1 MTVPK
6 YRIKATEIAK
16 EDGLLNR
23 GDKKANRGKTKE
35 QIKEEEEGVLRK
47 VIEDKMDIRGGYAK
61 PKWTDV
67 LWVQLLLLP
76 LTAARWSYFYGRWLW
91 QFGVCRREYG
101 EGEKLYVI
109 RRNMGLSQLQFDSLE
124 EEEREDY
131 LEQELWVKANFE
143 EWKQAKEDA
152 MRAKLAQSG
161 KYKQYRRYMKNHGPD
176 RMTFDDS

>member
-1 MTVPK
+1 MSQP
-6 YRIKATEIAK
+6 
-16 EDGLLNR
+16 
-23 GDKKANRGKTKE
+23 
-35 QIKEEEEGVLRK
+35 Q

-109 RRNMGLSQLQFDSLE
+109 RRNMGLSQLQFDVSAYCWKDLWE
-124 EEEREDY
+124 FLGED
-131 LEQELWVKANFE
+131 LGQEFRLYDF
-143 EWKQAKEDA
+143 
-152 MRAKLAQSG
+152 R
-161 KYKQYRRYMKNHGPD
+161 
-176 RMTFDDS
+176 